1 MKQKDNMIAYQ
12 PLPKEQHVN
21 VVTNL
26 ADENSVDVVT
36 VSEKP
41 AKKKKR
47 ISFADEIFQGM
58 GLDQEAQD
66 RLKQECNPEPK
77 PTAQVE
83 AYKNPYLGGR
93 YI

>member
-1 MKQKDNMIAYQ
+1 MLAYQ
-12 PLPKEQHVN
+12 PPPKEQHVN

-58 GLDQEAQD
+58 GLD
-66 RLKQECNPEPK
+66 
-77 PTAQVE
+77 
-83 AYKNPYLGGR
+83 
-93 YI
+93 